1 VSTSQFHLI
10 EPFLTS
16 TLRSFASSI
25 FDIVYGIPVDN
36 LDHPQIKDGERVMRE
51 LTIAAVP
58 GSYLV
63 DSFPILKYVPEWV
76 PGAQFKS
83 MAKTFVELQSNVI
96 NLPFSEMLQNL
107 VRLLEP

>member
-1 VSTSQFHLI
+1 
-10 EPFLTS
+10 
-16 TLRSFASSI
+16 
-25 FDIVYGIPVDN
+25 
-36 LDHPQIKDGERVMRE
+36 MRE